1 VCCTST
7 DQQLPDGSF
16 TARTRL
22 VVRHLQHAAAT
33 AAGGYASAATAA
45 GMTPSIGSKR
55 RISAAAAGLA
65 GGAAAAAGKDGVGAA
80 EGGAAAGL
88 GPVLSFEGISAGHNR
103 LDACRWFYE
112 MLVLSNKGLVTL
124 HQDESYGDISVTPD
138 LAGMARV

>member
-1 VCCTST
+1 M
-7 DQQLPDGSF
+7 
-16 TARTRL
+16 
-22 VVRHLQHAAAT
+22 VRHLQHAAAT
-33 AAGGYASAATAA
+33 AAAPAAGGYATAATAA
-45 GMTPSIGSKR
+45 GLTPGIGSKR

-65 GGAAAAAGKDGVGAA
+65 GAAAAAGKDGVGSA
-80 EGGAAAGL
+80 EGGAAAAGL

-124 HQDESYGDISVTPD
+124 RQDESYGDISVTPN